1 MFLMTIFKYFK
12 ISFVPYDD
20 SINLIGLIKVMK
32 LFIFHLST
40 FIPIL
45 PVPEWERTNREIQV
59 ILIAKVWGFLR
70 ENFRNTFAKFHIF
83 KGRDF
88 FP

>member
-1 MFLMTIFKYFK
+1 MTIFKYFK

-59 ILIAKVWGFLR
+59 ILIVKV
-70 ENFRNTFAKFHIF
+70 
-83 KGRDF
+83 F
-88 FP
+88 FFF